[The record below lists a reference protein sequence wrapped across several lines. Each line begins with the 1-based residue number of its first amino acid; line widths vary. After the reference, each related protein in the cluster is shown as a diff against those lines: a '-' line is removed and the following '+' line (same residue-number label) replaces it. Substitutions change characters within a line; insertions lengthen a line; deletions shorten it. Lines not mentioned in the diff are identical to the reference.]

1 MTVRSSRIIAWTLLT
16 LGIVAPVAGTAVVL
30 VAVPDNLAS
39 VTPAPSPI
47 TSPITTTQDY
57 HAQQVRADLTWSKGV
72 GLRAP
77 GWQGIVT
84 ALDTRPGAVITTGDP
99 IISVNGV
106 TRIALHS
113 VEPFYAPI
121 GPGSVGPDVAY
132 LREALAPLALGD
144 VGSGDVFNAPLEA
157 VVTKLA
163 QRLDPGVP
171 IDSLVTFDPNWV
183 LFMPTQSVTV
193 AHVVATVGLSAP
205 SPGSPV
211 IEAATTL
218 DPFRLDVSSPPA
230 SVSGYELLASGGV
243 SVPVAAGFQVTD
255 TQSLAKVAAAV
266 GVNATS
272 LTGTLRL
279 VKPIVLPTVPN
290 TAVVTGQTGANCIF
304 SPRGGHFVPHIVH
317 TIGGPPGE
325 TEVTGLP
332 PSISKVLVN
341 PAAARP
347 DLSCP

>member
-1 MTVRSSRIIAWTLLT
+1 LTVRSSQIIAWTLLT

-30 VAVPDNLAS
+30 IAVPDNLAS
-39 VTPAPSPI
+39 VTPAPSPV
-47 TSPITTTQDY
+47 TSPVITTPNY
-57 HAQQVRADLTWSKGV
+57 RAQQVRADLTWSKGV

-84 ALDTRPGAVITTGDP
+84 ALDTRTGKVITTGDP
-99 IISVNGV
+99 VISVNGI
-106 TRIALHS
+106 TRIALYS

-121 GPGSVGPDVAY
+121 GPGSVGPDVVY
-132 LREALAPLALGD
+132 LRKALAPLGLGD
-144 VGSGDVFNAPLEA
+144 VGSGDVFDAPLEA

-171 IDSLVTFDPNWV
+171 ITSPVTFDPNWV
-183 LFMPTQSVTV
+183 VFMPTQSLTV

-205 SPGSPV
+205 SPGSYV
-211 IEAATTL
+211 IQAATTL
-218 DPFRLDVSSPPA
+218 EPFRLDVSSPPA
-230 SVSGYELLASGGV
+230 SASGYELLTSGGV
-243 SVPVAAGFQVTD
+243 SVPVAAGFQVTAP
-255 TQSLAKVAAAV
+255 QSLAKVATAV

-279 VKPIVLPTVPN
+279 MKPIVLPTVPN
-290 TAVVTGQTGANCIF
+290 TAVVTGQTGVNCVF
-304 SPRGGHFVPHIVH
+304 TPRGGHFVAHIVH
-317 TIGGPPGE
+317 TVGGLPGE